1 MVMINKRVERVT
13 ADEAN
18 LTFPPISPDITT
30 ETVAVGT
37 ANIVTA
43 TCMGEEGIPPLQSRN
58 IPIPGSNRSFSAE
71 DDKSHIKYLGDR
83 DKDRDAPIIKRAI
96 GRAIPEIIFS
106 ELFIKPGNFKLKK
119 ENIIPINAETI
130 IGLMDIPLSML
141 NNDLNKFLCPLENIL
156 QDKID
161 NIFWEIIMNGARK
174 LAIPRPL
181 LPNV

>member
-43 TCMGEEGIPPLQSRN
+43 TCMEEEGIPPLQSRN

-83 DKDRDAPIIKRAI
+83 DTDRDAPMIKRAI